1 METDIAGNGATVVIR
16 YRLTLPEGVEGDATG
31 ENEDLTFVF
40 GDGTLVSALE
50 ERLRGL
56 SVGESARFEIPATEM
71 VFGFPDDEKI
81 QTLPRSDF
89 EEQVDLVR
97 NSLVSFDLPN
107 GDEVL
112 GIIQDVN
119 DNEVVVD
126 FNHPLIG
133 RDFIFEVELVSVS

>member
-1 METDIAGNGATVVIR
+1 MGTEIAGDGATVVIR
-16 YRLTLPEGVEGDATG
+16 YRLTLPEGTEVDATG
-31 ENEDLTFVF
+31 ENEELTFVI

-56 SVGESARFEIPATEM
+56 STGESARFEVPATEM
-71 VFGFPDDEKI
+71 AFGFPDDEKI

-89 EEQVDLVR
+89 VEQMDLAK

-112 GIIQDVN
+112 GVIQDVN

-133 RDFIFEVELVSVS
+133 RDFIFEVEVVSVS